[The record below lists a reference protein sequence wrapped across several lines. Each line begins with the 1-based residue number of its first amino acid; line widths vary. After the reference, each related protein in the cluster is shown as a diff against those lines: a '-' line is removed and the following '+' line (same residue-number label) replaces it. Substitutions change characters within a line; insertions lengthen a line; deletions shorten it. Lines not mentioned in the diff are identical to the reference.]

1 MKRETGITRRD
12 VIIWVALAVV
22 LLGFPSPGISA
33 DDSPP
38 PSGERSDAPGMPSGP
53 RAERFVRKGLAVDF
67 SYEPADPKKNG
78 GRVLEGEFVDLRF
91 RVTEEVRGTPVRSL
105 RPGAWLDISLPYD
118 TRTERMERPDCRKKV
133 ALYLQGIVGI
143 RPMLDLNGYYIV
155 LMNREPNLY
164 VIDPFVGIAGRTNV
178 LTTVP
183 LPEPGTDWAKSADE
197 KRLYVT
203 LAKAGKVAVV
213 DTEGFK
219 LLSTVDAGENPV
231 RVAIQPDGGLLWA
244 GNDAPG
250 GKEGGVTAVDPAT
263 LKKVAFVPTGKGHH
277 ELVFS
282 ADSRHL
288 FVTNRADGTVTVI
301 DTQNREKAGQLKVGG
316 TPISLGYSSLSQS
329 LYVADG
335 QTGSVFVVDG
345 RKHEVVARIEAKPG
359 LGPMRVT
366 PDGRWVLV
374 LNSRENA
381 VHVFDAST
389 NRLAHTVA
397 VGEEPYQMTLTRG
410 FAHIRCLG
418 TERVYMVNLDLLGRD
433 EPPPVQSYEAGPEPP
448 RDAPDL
454 GIAGAIATVSGE
466 SEVLVVNPV
475 NNTVYFYVD
484 GMNFPSANYL
494 SYQRHPR
501 GVETIN
507 RSLRETEPGV
517 YTARARV
524 PVAGDYDVA
533 LFMDEPAFVHCF
545 TVTAEVNPEMRKPEV
560 AYEVE
565 YLLKEA
571 KVPAGEKLDFR
582 FRLKNALTG
591 WPVTGLADA
600 KVMYFLAPGR
610 HRVEVPAREV
620 GEGIYESMLDPRVP
634 GAYYVYIAVP
644 SRKIGFYTMVHKSFL
659 AERREAVLPSGDGGE
674 GKGGDLGR
682 RSDP

>member
-1 MKRETGITRRD
+1 MKRKTGILRRD
-12 VIIWVALAVV
+12 VIVRIALAAV
-22 LLGFPSPGISA
+22 LLGLPSPGFSA
-33 DDSPP
+33 ELSPQTSGEQSDSPKTP
-38 PSGERSDAPGMPSGP
+38 TGP

-67 SYEPADPKKNG
+67 SYEPADAKKSGN
-78 GRVLEGEFVDLRF
+78 RVLEGEFVDLRF
-91 RVTEEVRGTPVRSL
+91 RVTEEVRGNPVRSL
-105 RPGAWLDISLPYD
+105 RPGAWLDLSLPYD
-118 TRTERMERPDCRKKV
+118 ALAERLERPDCRKKV

-183 LPEPGTDWAKSADE
+183 LSEPGTDWAKSADE

-203 LAKAGKVAVV
+203 LTKAGKVAVV

-231 RVAIQPDGGLLWA
+231 RVAIQPDGGLLWT
-244 GNDAPG
+244 GNDAPA
-250 GKEGGVTAVDPAT
+250 GKEGGVTAIDPST
-263 LKKVAFVPTGKGHH
+263 LKKVATVPTGKGHH
-277 ELVFS
+277 ELAFS

-301 DTQNREKAGQLKVGG
+301 DTQTREKAGQLKVGG

-335 QTGSVFVVDG
+335 QTGAVFAVDG
-345 RKHEVVARIEAKPG
+345 KKNEVVGKIQAKPG

-366 PDGRWVLV
+366 PDGRWLLV
-374 LNSRENA
+374 LNSREDA
-381 VHVFDAST
+381 VHIFDAST
-389 NRLAHTVA
+389 NRLAHTVE

-410 FAHIRCLG
+410 FAHVRCLG
-418 TERVYMVNLDLLGRD
+418 TERVYMVNLDLLGKD
-433 EPPPVQSYEAGPEPP
+433 TPPPVQSYEAGPEAP

-454 GIAGAIATVSGE
+454 GIANSIATVTGE

-494 SYQRHPR
+494 GYQQHPR
-501 GVETIN
+501 GVEAIN

-545 TVTAEVNPEMRKPEV
+545 TVTAEVNPELRKPEV
-560 AYEVE
+560 AYAVE
-565 YLLKEA
+565 YLQKEA
-571 KVPAGEKLDFR
+571 SVPAGEKLPFR
-582 FRLKNALTG
+582 FRLMNALTG

-610 HRVEVPAREV
+610 YRAEVPAREV
-620 GEGIYESMLDPRVP
+620 GEGVYEATLHPRVP
-634 GAYYVYIAVP
+634 GAYYVYVAVP
-644 SRKIGFYTMVHKSFL
+644 SRKIGFYTLVHKSLL
-659 AERREAVLPSGDGGE
+659 AERKEAAMPSGDGGT
-674 GKGGDLGR
+674 GKERGDGKAK
-682 RSDP
+682 